1 MNISLPYLQQG
12 GFVVAIL
19 LSFSIVALAIILL
32 KLWQFMAIRLCSD
45 KHTQPLFSHLENQA
59 WGQALEQAQNLHC
72 QRGLLIQSILQ
83 LHNAGQLSLDELK
96 TEAIRKA
103 RKSIAPLGKQ
113 LRTLEVIATIA
124 PLLGLFG
131 TVLGMIEAFKA
142 MEAAGSQVDPAVL
155 SGGIWQ
161 ALLTTAAGL
170 AVAIPVSMVHSWF
183 ERKLEVRASILE
195 DDIDRIN
202 TLLANSKPVSNAPRA
217 KAA

>member
-1 MNISLPYLQQG
+1 M
-12 GFVVAIL
+12 
-19 LSFSIVALAIILL
+19 
-32 KLWQFMAIRLCSD
+32 
-45 KHTQPLFSHLENQA
+45 
-59 WGQALEQAQNLHC
+59 
-72 QRGLLIQSILQ
+72 IQSILQ